1 MINRALGCFQFDMA
15 TDEGKLDLLADE
27 IARYLA
33 EHPAAADSAEG
44 IRRWWLLRQRFDEAA
59 EQVQRALD
67 RLEATGQVKRQVL
80 ADGTVIYGA
89 AESPSTEGH

>member
-1 MINRALGCFQFDMA
+1 MA
-15 TDEGKLDLLADE
+15 TDEEKLDLIARE

-33 EHPAAADSAEG
+33 EHPAAADSADG

-67 RLEATGQVKRQVL
+67 RLESTGQIRKQVL
-80 ADGTVIYGA
+80 PDGTVIYGA
-89 AESPSTEGH
+89 VDPPPTRRE

>member
-1 MINRALGCFQFDMA
+1 MA
-15 TDEGKLDLLADE
+15 TNEDKLDAVARE

-33 EHPAAADSAEG
+33 DHPAAADSAEG

-67 RLEATGQVKRQVL
+67 QLEAAGQVKRQTL
-80 ADGTVIYGA
+80 PDGTVIYGA
-89 AESPSTEGH
+89 MAAPPTRRP